1 MSPERIFFLVDGLRR
16 RWWFVLLPIILA
28 LPIAFAV
35 GKLSP
40 KKFEAQST
48 ILMQSANRSDG
59 GSTIFPRQNAI
70 EQVAVLEAWLK
81 SEAVLSELLPQI
93 SDEPLLH
100 DPMAVSVQLNLLRRA
115 LTLQVIGASALE
127 VKLEGAQAKGLG
139 RKLEIIIA
147 RLLEGLVN
155 PESGILN
162 ATQMIVASRA
172 DAVAESDAELTTAI
186 DAARLDRLD
195 ARSKLQALYNLRL
208 QRAPSTSM
216 AESDAQPASA
226 GKVMPSQAERLEE
239 LRSSIAKDPQLVS
252 QLERLFNR
260 YEEAR
265 ASYEVARGSSRATGS
280 AYVRVF
286 DAPERLMVVGRP
298 RDPLMGTSSGRK
310 NAVAVLLLAAFCGFG
325 AAMLAVFID
334 GRLRVTEDFETIA
347 GVPVLARLPR
357 VRSLA

>member
-1 MSPERIFFLVDGLRR
+1 MSPERIFFMVDGLRR
-16 RWWFVLLPIILA
+16 RWWWVLLPIILA

-93 SDEPLLH
+93 SDEPLPN
-100 DPMAVSVQLNLLRRA
+100 DPMMVGIQLNLLRRA
-115 LTLQVIGASALE
+115 LTMQVIGASALE
-127 VKLEGAQAKGLG
+127 VKLEGSQAKGLG
-139 RKLEIIIA
+139 RKLEIIVA
-147 RLLEGLVN
+147 RLLDGLVN

-162 ATQMIVASRA
+162 ATQLIVASRA
-172 DAVAESDAELTTAI
+172 DAVAESDAELTSAI

-195 ARSKLQALYNLRL
+195 ARSKLQALYTLRQ
-208 QRAPSTSM
+208 QRAAGTLV
-216 AESDAQPASA
+216 EPASQPGAA
-226 GKVMPSQAERLEE
+226 GQGTTSHAQRLEE
-239 LRSSIAKDPQLVS
+239 LRSSIAKDPQMVS
-252 QLERLFNR
+252 QLERLYNR

-265 ASYEVARGSSRATGS
+265 IAYETARGSSRASGS

-286 DAPERLMVVGRP
+286 DAPERLMVIGRP
-298 RDPLMGTSSGRK
+298 RDPLTGTSSGKK
-310 NAVAVLLLAAFCGFG
+310 NAVAVLMLAAFFGLG
-325 AAMLAVFID
+325 AAVLAVFMD
-334 GRLRVTEDFETIA
+334 GRLRVTEDFETVA
-347 GVPVLARLPR
+347 GIPVLARLSR
-357 VRSLA
+357 VRGMA